1 MWQNFTN
8 DCLIEIKIPP
18 PVLIE
23 DIYFKTYTGP
33 TFEGGVIIPKV
44 NIVIMVMAG
53 DRRSRG
59 REQRDQIG
67 QFCAW
72 FVWTHFLE
80 KVVQI
85 LNKFVGYFKLFYFFS
100 KN

>member
-8 DCLIEIKIPP
+8 DCLIEIKIP

-85 LNKFVGYFKLFYFFS
+85 LNDV
-100 KN
+100 